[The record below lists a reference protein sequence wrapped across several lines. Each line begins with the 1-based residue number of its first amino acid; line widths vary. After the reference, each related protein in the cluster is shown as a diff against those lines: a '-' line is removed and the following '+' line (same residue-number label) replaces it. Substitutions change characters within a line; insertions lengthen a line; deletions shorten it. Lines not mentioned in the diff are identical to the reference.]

1 LVEQAKAVDQSC
13 NADGY
18 LNNQSCNSDVS
29 RESLEKMHNKDAF
42 YGNLDPNEITF
53 IATCSTIWFWGRK
66 GKSRLGYF
74 KNYLNKI

>member
-29 RESLEKMHNKDAF
+29 RESPEKMRNKDAF
-42 YGNLDPNEITF
+42 YGNLDPNEITESLSSPHV
-53 IATCSTIWFWGRK
+53 ALSDSEEEK
-66 GKSRLGYF
+66 AKADLGI
-74 KNYLNKI
+74 LKII